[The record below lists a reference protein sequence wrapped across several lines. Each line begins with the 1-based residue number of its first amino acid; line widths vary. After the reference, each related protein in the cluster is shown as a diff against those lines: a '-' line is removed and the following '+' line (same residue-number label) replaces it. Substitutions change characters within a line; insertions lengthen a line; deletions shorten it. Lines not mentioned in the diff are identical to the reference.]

1 MSVDPTVQEQAK
13 AEILQSLNLSIFS
26 MRQFG
31 LSFDKPPNRRAFI
44 KQKLIL
50 YLCFFGISYH
60 IFSDIVNI
68 GVTLA
73 TTPRVEFVV
82 PLFHTFGYGA
92 LSSFKLWSVW
102 YKKDVFEQRIADL
115 VDIWPVPPLAP
126 ELQAIKD
133 KSLLALRIAHR
144 FFFGLN
150 VSAVW
155 IFNLTPVMIYV
166 YESWWQGR
174 PDAVVGFPWTC
185 WYPFDK
191 WDPTNH
197 VFVYLF
203 EILSGVT
210 CVWAMSASDLMLTGM
225 ASHICMLLRIL
236 HQRLTSLA
244 ASEQPPPDHYRDI
257 VSCIK
262 LHQRLIVYCNDLE
275 EAFSI
280 VNLVNIVLSSINI
293 CCVVFVIVLL
303 EPLSALSNK
312 MFLGAA
318 LIQVGVICWYADD
331 IYHANSA
338 VAAAAYSCQWHK
350 TSPSCQRAL
359 MFLIKRSQKPIAL
372 TAMNFTNIN
381 LTTFSS
387 ILYKSYSYFALLY
400 TMYKEN

>member
-13 AEILQSLNLSIFS
+13 AEILQSLN
-26 MRQFG
+26 
-31 LSFDKPPNRRAFI
+31 
-44 KQKLIL
+44 
-50 YLCFFGISYH
+50 
-60 IFSDIVNI
+60 
-68 GVTLA
+68 
-73 TTPRVEFVV
+73 
-82 PLFHTFGYGA
+82 

-244 ASEQPPPDHYRDI
+244 ARDQPPPDHYRDI
-257 VSCIK
+257 
-262 LHQRLIVYCNDLE
+262 
-275 EAFSI
+275 
-280 VNLVNIVLSSINI
+280 
-293 CCVVFVIVLL
+293 LL

-359 MFLIKRSQKPIAL
+359 MFLIKR
-372 TAMNFTNIN
+372 
-381 LTTFSS
+381 
-387 ILYKSYSYFALLY
+387 Y
-400 TMYKEN
+400 